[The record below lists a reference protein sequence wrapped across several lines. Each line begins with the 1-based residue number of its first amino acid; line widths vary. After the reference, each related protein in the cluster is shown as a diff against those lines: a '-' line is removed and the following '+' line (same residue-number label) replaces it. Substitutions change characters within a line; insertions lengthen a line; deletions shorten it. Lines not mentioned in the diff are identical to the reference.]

1 MTEARTI
8 LFVCTGNLCRSP
20 MALGFLRERLRRD
33 GRQDDVRV
41 RSAGTWTV
49 EGYPASLYALQVM
62 AERSLDIS
70 DHRSHTLSARDVGE
84 ADLILVMAQGHQ
96 EAIEVEFPQAR
107 GKTYLLSEMVGKSYD
122 ILDPYGAPQAAYRR
136 CADELE
142 DLIEKGY
149 EKIVELAGA

>member
-20 MALGFLRERLRRD
+20 MAVGFLQERLRRD

-49 EGYPASLYALQVM
+49 EGYPATSYALQVM
-62 AERSLDIS
+62 AERGLDIS
-70 DHRSHTLSARDVGE
+70 DHRSHVLIARDVEE
-84 ADLILVMAQGHQ
+84 ADLILVMAQGHR
-96 EAIEVEFPQAR
+96 EAIEAEFPQAR
-107 GKTYLLSEMVGKSYD
+107 GKTVLLSEMVGRSYD
-122 ILDPYGAPQAAYRR
+122 IPDPYGAPMAAYRR

-142 DLIEKGY
+142 DLIEEGY